1 MKININSIIYPLLI
15 IISLCSS
22 IRAFADYG
30 NAEVSRVISVY
41 DGDTFKAD
49 IKGYQAVVGTNI
61 SIRVA
66 NIDTAEIRA
75 GCSDEK
81 VMALKGREFTLK
93 ALSSASVIELRD
105 IKRGKY
111 FRLVADVYIDGVNL
125 GSELRKAGLAVEY
138 GKEHSWCRL

>member
-1 MKININSIIYPLLI
+1 MFIT
-15 IISLCSS
+15 LCSP
-22 IRAFADYG
+22 IKAFGNYG
-30 NAEVSRVISVY
+30 NAEISKVISVY

-75 GCSDEK
+75 TCSDEK
-81 VMALKGREFTLK
+81 AMALKGRHFTSN
-93 ALSSASVIELRD
+93 ALSSANVIELRN

-125 GSELRKAGLAVEY
+125 GSELLKAGLAVEY
-138 GKEHSWCRL
+138 GIKNTWCQL